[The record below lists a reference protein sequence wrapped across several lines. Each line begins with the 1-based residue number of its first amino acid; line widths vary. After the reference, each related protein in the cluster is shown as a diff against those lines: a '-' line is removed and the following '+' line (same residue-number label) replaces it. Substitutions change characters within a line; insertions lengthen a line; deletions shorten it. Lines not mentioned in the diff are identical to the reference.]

1 MNPPRN
7 LQYYERSR
15 LGPVLV
21 GTARSYEEG
30 TQAVRNT
37 DMALY
42 YEQGWLH
49 EGTWYAECPILKPA
63 KQDRDWTTHQKY
75 ISFLDDTPRSKP
87 WCLRIDRL
95 GVCKY
100 YGELDMAVA
109 ARDRILQKQ
118 KGRKAS

>member
-1 MNPPRN
+1 MNPPDN
-7 LQYYERSR
+7 LQYFERSS
-15 LGPVLV
+15 LGPKLV

-30 TQAVRNT
+30 VRTVRNT
-37 DMALY
+37 DMAFY
-42 YEQGWLH
+42 YDGWLH
-49 EGTWYAECPILKPA
+49 EGTWSTQCPILLPA

-87 WCLRIDRL
+87 WCLRIDKL
-95 GVCKY
+95 GVYKY

-109 ARDRILQKQ
+109 ARDRLLQ